1 MVAFNLFET
10 WDSKNICFLNKYAC
24 CMELQRSYK
33 LISNNRSPLEVL
45 YLSDPTIVHVVME
58 KWKTAQK
65 QIKACSCCQNL
76 GCLCFLRQGSDSPS
90 VMLYVKGSQLAWLQ
104 EPPGNISMQWRAVW
118 CAPSV
123 MQGLTMGHF
132 IVQWI
137 LWDLSPWLE
146 ESVSNS
152 ALVFAP
158 VLANS
163 HLVDYPGAL
172 RLRHLVWNTPK
183 WQKSCN

>member
-1 MVAFNLFET
+1 MFET

-90 VMLYVKGSQLAWLQ
+90 VMLYVKGSQLAWLR

-172 RLRHLVWNTPK
+172 RLRHLAWNTPK